1 MGNGEGDPS
10 LLAAAPH
17 READLHSIKGRQ
29 LPEFLASAAQTHSF
43 PGQLNFR
50 TKAFEVS
57 RLSELAELGLE
68 MASPTSWLA
77 DKNTDPDKPNQWC

>member
-17 READLHSIKGRQ
+17 READLQSIKGRQ
-29 LPEFLASAAQTHSF
+29 LPEFLASTAQTHSF

-50 TKAFEVS
+50 TKEFEVS

-68 MASPTSWLA
+68 MASPTSSLA
-77 DKNTDPDKPNQWC
+77 DKDTDPDKPNQWC